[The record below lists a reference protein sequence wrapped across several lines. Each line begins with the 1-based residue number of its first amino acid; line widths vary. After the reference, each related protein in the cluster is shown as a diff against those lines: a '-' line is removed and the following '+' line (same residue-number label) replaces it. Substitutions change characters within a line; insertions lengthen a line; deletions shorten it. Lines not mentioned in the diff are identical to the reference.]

1 MSREPIFS
9 RLQSHPKGWG
19 DELWIT
25 NNEKYCGKMLRFKEG
40 SSFSMHYHIKKEETW
55 CVVHGVLKLEY
66 FNLETAERLEREL
79 REGDVVHL
87 VPCVPHKLTA
97 LEDATVFEV
106 STQHFEDDSY
116 RVEKGS
122 SQQGS
127 DKKGFAT
134 Y

>member
-66 FNLETAERLEREL
+66 F
-79 REGDVVHL
+79 EGSTDFRFINSKF
-87 VPCVPHKLTA
+87 KL
-97 LEDATVFEV
+97 LIII
-106 STQHFEDDSY
+106 
-116 RVEKGS
+116 
-122 SQQGS
+122 
-127 DKKGFAT
+127 KKLKKKH
-134 Y
+134 YK